1 MKASPRSYAKA
12 LFEMTEEASK
22 TEAKNI
28 IDRFLNEL
36 KNKNMLSKI
45 DVILEEYNR
54 LDDEAEGIVRATIT
68 SVRHC
73 SKTVLA
79 EAEQLVLKRVKGKKI
94 VWTQQ
99 LDPSIL
105 GGVRIASGDLII
117 DMSLAQRVNALAT
130 RITE

>member
-99 LDPSIL
+99 L
-105 GGVRIASGDLII
+105 G
-117 DMSLAQRVNALAT
+117 Q
-130 RITE
+130 